1 MTLPTESPCRLLT
14 EASSA
19 ISRCTVN
26 VTDVE
31 ETGKVT
37 WAIDP
42 DGTNGTNVPAGV
54 VLRQFQP
61 GAVLTASVTDPDVVA
76 NGDITGAN
84 FKWYRSGTEI
94 SGQTEASYTVTDS
107 DVGRNIRVTAT
118 YSDSSGPEESVS
130 LTSVASVQAAS
141 QANKAPAFASS
152 TVTRRVAEN
161 STGNIGGPVVAT
173 DADGDTL
180 TYAIAGT
187 DGSLFRIDP
196 ATGQLMVGPDLMID
210 YEDAVN
216 LDDIYTVEVTAY
228 DSSGAPTAPVAT
240 VTINVVD
247 EDEKPTFKTEA
258 TGPTENIT
266 RAVFVENTTVLNF
279 ADYTATDPD
288 DDVVSLSLMGD
299 DAGLFKLAPDTDTMN
314 GAAQELSFKKSPDF
328 EMPGDRNQDNVYE
341 VTVRASAGTLSA
353 DRMVTVKVTNVDE
366 DGKVTVSPETALI
379 GVELTA
385 TLDDPEGSVAASGQI
400 TGERWTWLSGTAANF
415 EADNGGTPIANA
427 TSSTYTPVSGNEYLR
442 AMVSYVYQFEIE
454 TDADAE
460 DRKTGVSAVIPVQT
474 SRENQAPKFKDGS
487 STFRVVAEDVVGIA
501 DDASDSDSDS
511 DNIGS
516 PVEATDANADML
528 TYTLSGPDASR
539 FSVRANNGQL
549 EVKAGG
555 QSGPRDECQSHG
567 DAHGR

>member
-1 MTLPTESPCRLLT
+1 MGTGLKFLFERRGNYEPRDKSWQPKRQMDNSCRVGCGVG
-14 EASSA
+14 SSA
-19 ISRCTVN
+19 VPIDDDAEVADVDIADLTSFDISQSGVLTFKMSPSYERRGDQAYRVTVQASDGENVNYFEAHVN

-31 ETGKVT
+31 EIGKVT

-42 DGTNGTNVPAGV
+42 ADGTNVPAGV

-61 GAVLTASVTDPDVVA
+61 GAVLTASVTDPDAVNTGDA
-76 NGDITGAN
+76 ADAEGDIPDPSI
-84 FKWYRSGTEI
+84 KWYRSGTEI
-94 SGQTEASYTVTDS
+94 SGQTEASYIVTDS

-118 YSDSSGPEESVS
+118 YSDGSGPEESVS
-130 LTSVASVQAAS
+130 LTSETSVQAFRRS
-141 QANKAPAFASS
+141 NKAPAFASS

-400 TGERWTWLSGTAANF
+400 TGERWTWA
-415 EADNGGTPIANA
+415 
-427 TSSTYTPVSGNEYLR
+427 
-442 AMVSYVYQFEIE
+442 
-454 TDADAE
+454 
-460 DRKTGVSAVIPVQT
+460 
-474 SRENQAPKFKDGS
+474 
-487 STFRVVAEDVVGIA
+487 
-501 DDASDSDSDS
+501 
-511 DNIGS
+511 
-516 PVEATDANADML
+516 
-528 TYTLSGPDASR
+528 
-539 FSVRANNGQL
+539 
-549 EVKAGG
+549 
-555 QSGPRDECQSHG
+555 
-567 DAHGR
+567 